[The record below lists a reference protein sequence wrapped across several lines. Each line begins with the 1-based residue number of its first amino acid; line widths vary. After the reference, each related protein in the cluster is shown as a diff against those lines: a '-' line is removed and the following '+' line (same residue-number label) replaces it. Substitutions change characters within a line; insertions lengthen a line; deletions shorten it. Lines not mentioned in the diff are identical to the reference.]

1 MTECQGCGAWNE
13 RRRTHCVLCGTPLAE
28 TDEWEATAELPPLPP
43 LPDGG
48 LSATMPSWLRDL
60 PGFAAPPPPPASAG
74 AIPANQPAPSSPPSA
89 PHEPEILGP
98 RADPL
103 TFLTDDDFPAW
114 IRALASRAPQ
124 PQAAPPAPAEPS
136 WPAWPA
142 HPMSP
147 PPPPPQPQPVA
158 VALPQAVV
166 ASATSVA
173 EQLPAPPEPALAREQ
188 TLWETILLILLGLGI
203 VGAAL
208 WALVSYG
215 VLQFGI

>member
-13 RRRTHCVLCGTPLAE
+13 RRRTHCVLCDTPLAE

-48 LSATMPSWLRDL
+48 LSATMPAWLRDL
-60 PGFAAPPPPPASAG
+60 PGVAAP
-74 AIPANQPAPSSPPSA
+74 
-89 PHEPEILGP
+89 EPEAVIPEPLPLAASVATASSDAEPPLGP
-98 RADPL
+98 LADPR

-114 IRALASRAPQ
+114 IRALASRSQQ
-124 PQAAPPAPAEPS
+124 PAAPAPVEPTN

-142 HPMSP
+142 HPVAP
-147 PPPPPQPQPVA
+147 PAPLPQPHPVA
-158 VALPQAVV
+158 VDQPQVVV
-166 ASATSVA
+166 ASATSKAVR
-173 EQLPAPPEPALAREQ
+173 QLAPSEPPQPREQ

-215 VLQFGI
+215 VLSFGI